1 MCRRLNMQ
9 VSIMVLK
16 SDRNK
21 IQLRQTERASGAC
34 SKLSGWRIFL
44 LFGLFLLPIFLF
56 AEYQYHTVRK
66 GDTLYALSKR
76 YGVSVADIQK
86 LNNMSGTNLSI
97 GQKLKIKEIPK
108 SKPKPKPPATPPVTI
123 TPDPPPAQK
132 PTPVEKPPAVVADPT
147 VTKPVAPVSPEAGEL
162 PIEYYHIV
170 KAGENPYRISQ
181 NYGLSSKDFF
191 AWNGKSGWDEFD
203 IHPGDKIVIKNPTSY
218 VAPSV
223 AQEEPQQSTIAPE
236 QKAVTEEPV
245 VVSSTYMVKK
255 GDTLFSISKAH
266 GITVEDLKARNN
278 LTSNSIFVGQT
289 LYIVGTPG
297 STSTPSVTLSD
308 LEGSQMIR
316 DDLFTPV
323 QGKVTSEFGL
333 RRGRPHKGIDIA
345 AKSGTPIYAVL
356 DGVVV
361 FSGVQSGYGNVIV
374 IEHPDF
380 VMTVYAHNERNLVSL
395 GDEVKKGQQIAELG
409 NTGKSTGPHLH
420 FEYRIKGQA
429 INPRKVLNL

>member
-1 MCRRLNMQ
+1 M
-9 VSIMVLK
+9 
-16 SDRNK
+16 
-21 IQLRQTERASGAC
+21 
-34 SKLSGWRIFL
+34 LSGWRVFL
-44 LFGLFLLPIFLF
+44 LFSLFLLPILLF
-56 AEYQYHTVRK
+56 ADYQYHTVKK

-76 YGVSVADIQK
+76 YGVSISNIQK

-97 GQKLKIKEIPK
+97 GQRLKIKEIPK
-108 SKPKPKPPATPPVTI
+108 PKPKPKTPATPPVTI
-123 TPDPPPAQK
+123 TPDPPPAEK
-132 PTPVEKPPAVVADPT
+132 PTPAERAPATPVDPPAV
-147 VTKPVAPVSPEAGEL
+147 KPETPVSPEVTEL
-162 PIEYYHIV
+162 PSEYYYIV
-170 KAGENPYRISQ
+170 KAGDNPYRISQ

-191 AWNGKSGWDEFD
+191 AWNGKSSWDEFS
-203 IHPGDKIVIKNPTSY
+203 IHPGDKIVIKNPASY
-218 VAPSV
+218 VAPTV
-223 AQEEPQQSTIAPE
+223 AQEEPQQSTPAPS
-236 QKAVTEEPV
+236 QPAAAEEPV
-245 VVSSTYMVKK
+245 VVSQTYQVKK
-255 GDTLFSISKAH
+255 GDTLYSISKAH
-266 GITVEDLKARNN
+266 GVTVEDLKARNN

-289 LYIVGTPG
+289 LYVVGTPKG
-297 STSTPSVTLSD
+297 TPSASVTLSD
-308 LEGSQMIR
+308 LEGTQMIR

-380 VMTVYAHNERNLVSL
+380 VMTVYAHNDRNLVAL
-395 GDEVKKGQQIAELG
+395 GDEVKKGQQIAEVG